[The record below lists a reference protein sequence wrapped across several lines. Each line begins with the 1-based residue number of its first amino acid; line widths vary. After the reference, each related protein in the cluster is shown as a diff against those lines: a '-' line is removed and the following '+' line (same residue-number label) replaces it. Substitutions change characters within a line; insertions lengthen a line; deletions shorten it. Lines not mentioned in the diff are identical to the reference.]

1 MTMLQEQDIKTF
13 QEIYFKEYWV
23 KISEEEAKEL
33 WDKLLYS
40 MKFILF
46 SNDNVY
52 V

>member
-1 MTMLQEQDIKTF
+1 MTMLQEEDIKLF

-23 KISEEEAKEL
+23 KISEVEAREL
-33 WDKLLYS
+33 WEKLINS

-46 SNDNVY
+46 SNNNMY